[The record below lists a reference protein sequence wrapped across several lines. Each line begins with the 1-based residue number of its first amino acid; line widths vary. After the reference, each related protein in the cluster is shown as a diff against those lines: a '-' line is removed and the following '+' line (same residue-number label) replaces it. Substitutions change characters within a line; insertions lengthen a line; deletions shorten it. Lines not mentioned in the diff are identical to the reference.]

1 VTAIL
6 AFTYLLFKKRWKNIV
21 PRSKPF
27 RKLLTVMIIIDITA
41 WLCYS
46 FALSQKELS
55 ITTSITES
63 FVVIAMILGIIFNKE
78 RIRPIQ
84 YLGAA
89 GAVVCSILIGVL
101 S

>member
-1 VTAIL
+1 
-6 AFTYLLFKKRWKNIV
+6 
-21 PRSKPF
+21 
-27 RKLLTVMIIIDITA
+27 MIIIDITA

-55 ITTSITES
+55 IMTSITES

-89 GAVVCSILIGVL
+89 
-101 S
+101 

>member
-1 VTAIL
+1 
-6 AFTYLLFKKRWKNIV
+6 
-21 PRSKPF
+21 
-27 RKLLTVMIIIDITA
+27 
-41 WLCYS
+41 
-46 FALSQKELS
+46 LSQKELS
-55 ITTSITES
+55 IMTSITES